1 MELLK
6 INSADI
12 PNKEECKTAASR
24 MAEQVLFGEI
34 SPLEA
39 HLKLS
44 LIKDIADDVLK
55 QIKPSVSDAMDLYGK
70 DKPTI
75 AGWVVEKVNGG
86 STAKYDHNPEWV
98 KLKEQ
103 MTALEDKM
111 KSAAKGMTVVDEH
124 GEVIP
129 PAIFVPREDSIRK
142 SYKAK

>member
-6 INSADI
+6 INTQDI
-12 PNKEECKTAASR
+12 PSKEDCKQAAAR

-34 SPLEA
+34 SPIEA

-44 LIKDIADDVLK
+44 LIKDMADDVLK

-70 DKPTI
+70 DKPTV
-75 AGWVVEKVNGG
+75 AGWIVEKVNGG
-86 STAKYDHNPEWV
+86 STAKFDHNPEWV
-98 KLKEQ
+98 RLKQ
-103 MTALEDKM
+103 QLTDLEEKM

-142 SYKAK
+142 TFKSK